1 MNTHRQDNH
10 PHENQPPEMVPP
22 SREEQPLE
30 TMPTSEEELSEIS
43 RPPPR
48 FKLTWQF
55 AAGFL
60 GWFLVNGVLW
70 LVLSGGINLDEYE
83 ILNRLCFVLPLNLVT
98 LIGLIWIKKTRQVAQ
113 GILAALGLNFFVSLV
128 LGLFY
133 NSFCLIPF
141 FIDSP

>member
-1 MNTHRQDNH
+1 MNELAQN
-10 PHENQPPEMVPP
+10 NQPSEDQPTPGD
-22 SREEQPLE
+22 QPLE
-30 TMPTSEEELSEIS
+30 TAQPT
-43 RPPPR
+43 RK
-48 FKLTWQF
+48 FKITWQF
-55 AAGFL
+55 TAGFL
-60 GWFLVNGVLW
+60 GWFLVNGVFW
-70 LVLSGGINLDEYE
+70 LLLSGGIKLDEYE
-83 ILNRLCFVLPLNLVT
+83 ILDRLCFVLPLNLVT